1 VAVVENSLTRRKP
14 CQEFHLKNKKKCL
27 TNGCQYD
34 IMIIENE
41 REVKNMYIAIIIFT
55 VLSIF
60 GESHIEKNNK
70 EINLNLFAIIDL
82 ILIIIYF

>member
-1 VAVVENSLTRRKP
+1 
-14 CQEFHLKNKKKCL
+14 
-27 TNGCQYD
+27 
-34 IMIIENE
+34 
-41 REVKNMYIAIIIFT
+41 MYIAIIIFT
-55 VLSIF
+55 ILSIF